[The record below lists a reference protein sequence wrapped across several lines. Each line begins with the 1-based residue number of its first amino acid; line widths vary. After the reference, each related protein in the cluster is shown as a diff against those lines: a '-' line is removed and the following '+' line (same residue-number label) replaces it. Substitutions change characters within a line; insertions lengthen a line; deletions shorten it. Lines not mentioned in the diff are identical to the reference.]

1 MNNKEELKKQ
11 VIVLSLVLVF
21 VIIVAIVLN
30 TKDSNKSKNIIHNQS
45 VKTEVTNNINSTNK
59 ENLNEDEIIKQNLK
73 GLLEKPD
80 EDYYLNEELNDKNE
94 TVVTTEN
101 GETII
106 IKD

>member
-30 TKDSNKSKNIIHNQS
+30 TKDSNISKNIIHNQS

>member
-30 TKDSNKSKNIIHNQS
+30 TKDSNKSKNIIHNES
-45 VKTEVTNNINSTNK
+45 VKTEVTNNIDNANK

-73 GLLEKPD
+73 GLLEEPD
-80 EDYYLNEELNDKNE
+80 EDYYLNQELNEKNE
-94 TVVTTEN
+94 TVVTTKN

>member
-30 TKDSNKSKNIIHNQS
+30 SRGSKNEKNNIYS
-45 VKTEVTNNINSTNK
+45 EGPKTEITNNTNK
-59 ENLNEDEIIKQNLK
+59 DNLTQEEKMKENLK
-73 GLLEKPD
+73 GLLEEPD
-80 EDYYLNEELNDKNE
+80 SDIYLHEELNDKNE
-94 TVVTTEN
+94 TVVTTKN

>member
-1 MNNKEELKKQ
+1 MNNKEDLKKQ

-21 VIIVAIVLN
+21 VIIVAIFLN
-30 TKDSNKSKNIIHNQS
+30 TRSSN
-45 VKTEVTNNINSTNK
+45 TTNTTKNK
-59 ENLNEDEIIKQNLK
+59 ELTQEEKMKENLK
-73 GLLEKPD
+73 GLLEEPD

-94 TVVTTEN
+94 TVVTTKS

>member
-30 TKDSNKSKNIIHNQS
+30 TKDSNKSKNNIHNQS

-73 GLLEKPD
+73 GLLEEPD
-80 EDYYLNEELNDKNE
+80 EDYYLNQELNDKNE
-94 TVVTTEN
+94 TVVTTKN

>member
-11 VIVLSLVLVF
+11 AIVLSVVLVF

-30 TKDSNKSKNIIHNQS
+30 THDSKKTENNIHNQS
-45 VKTEVTNNINSTNK
+45 VKIEETNNSDNPNK

-73 GLLEKPD
+73 GLLEEPD
-80 EDYYLNEELNDKNE
+80 EDYYLNQELNDKNE
-94 TVVTTEN
+94 TVVTTKN

>member
-30 TKDSNKSKNIIHNQS
+30 TKDSNKSKNNIHNQS
-45 VKTEVTNNINSTNK
+45 VKTEVTNNIDNVNK
-59 ENLNEDEIIKQNLK
+59 ENLNQDEIIKQNLK
-73 GLLEKPD
+73 GLLEEPD
-80 EDYYLNEELNDKNE
+80 EDYYLNQELNDKNE
-94 TVVTTEN
+94 TVVTTKN

>member
-30 TKDSNKSKNIIHNQS
+30 TKDSNKSKNNIHNQS
-45 VKTEVTNNINSTNK
+45 VKTEVINNIDNANK
-59 ENLNEDEIIKQNLK
+59 ENLNQDEIIKQNLK
-73 GLLEKPD
+73 GLLEEPD
-80 EDYYLNEELNDKNE
+80 EDYYLNQELNDKNE
-94 TVVTTEN
+94 TVVTTKS

>member
-30 TKDSNKSKNIIHNQS
+30 TKDSNKSKNNIHNQS

-59 ENLNEDEIIKQNLK
+59 ENLDEDEIIKQNLK
-73 GLLEKPD
+73 GLLEEPD
-80 EDYYLNEELNDKNE
+80 EDYYLNQELNDKNE
-94 TVVTTEN
+94 TVVTTKS

>member
-21 VIIVAIVLN
+21 VIIVAIALN
-30 TKDSNKSKNIIHNQS
+30 TKDSNKSKNIIHNES
-45 VKTEVTNNINSTNK
+45 AKTEVINNIDNANK
-59 ENLNEDEIIKQNLK
+59 ENLNQDEIIKQNLK
-73 GLLEKPD
+73 GLLEEPD
-80 EDYYLNEELNDKNE
+80 EDYYLNQELNDKNE
-94 TVVTTEN
+94 TVVTTKS

>member
-30 TKDSNKSKNIIHNQS
+30 TKDSNKNKNNIHNQS

-73 GLLEKPD
+73 GLLEEPD
-80 EDYYLNEELNDKNE
+80 EDYYLNQELNEKNE
-94 TVVTTEN
+94 TVVTTKN

>member
-30 TKDSNKSKNIIHNQS
+30 TKDSNKSENNIHNGS
-45 VKTEVTNNINSTNK
+45 VETEVTNNINNTNK

-73 GLLEKPD
+73 GLLEEPD
-80 EDYYLNEELNDKNE
+80 EDYYINQELNEKNE
-94 TVVTTEN
+94 TVVTTKN

>member
-30 TKDSNKSKNIIHNQS
+30 TKDSNKSKNNIYNQS
-45 VKTEVTNNINSTNK
+45 VKTEVINNIDNANK

-73 GLLEKPD
+73 GLLEEPD
-80 EDYYLNEELNDKNE
+80 EDYYLNQELNDKNE
-94 TVVTTEN
+94 TVVTTKN

>member
-30 TKDSNKSKNIIHNQS
+30 TKDSNKSKNIIHNES
-45 VKTEVTNNINSTNK
+45 VRTEVTNNINSTNI

-73 GLLEKPD
+73 GLLEEPD
-80 EDYYLNEELNDKNE
+80 EDYYLNQELNDKNE
-94 TVVTTEN
+94 TVVTTKS